1 MLKSKSRVTLV
12 ISLFLLLL
20 VPAFIVYAGGGK
32 EVKRLQKELDACQ
45 VERGKLESENP
56 GLKSQVDLLTAQVS
70 DLEAEKADLEAEIAD
85 LEAQIAEKDAM
96 IDSLI
101 AESGDVSVVSRT
113 VEQRIQ
119 MQDAEIIELKQE
131 KNDLEDENSA
141 LKRDLREF
149 QSELEQLRS
158 EGESGYMDAEALQAE
173 NEELAAQVEELKAES
188 DDRAGQIEQL
198 EEEKAAL
205 EARVEELQGAVDELE
220 AALMVYEGIERTTK
234 VLMETAFD
242 RIQEALQEEID
253 AGKVEV
259 FKGALGI
266 VVDIHGEYMFD
277 VGKVVINQ
285 TGKIILD
292 KIAPILGEL
301 DGYFIG
307 VVGNADSKQIVT
319 PALKKRFGTNWE
331 LSAHRGA
338 IVVRELIEK
347 GNLPPAKMIAMGF
360 GEFQPIEDNA
370 TVDGR
375 GKNRRIDIVL
385 MPIDVYAATVVGT
398 QIR

>member
-1 MLKSKSRVTLV
+1 
-12 ISLFLLLL
+12 
-20 VPAFIVYAGGGK
+20 
-32 EVKRLQKELDACQ
+32 
-45 VERGKLESENP
+45 
-56 GLKSQVDLLTAQVS
+56 
-70 DLEAEKADLEAEIAD
+70 
-85 LEAQIAEKDAM
+85 
-96 IDSLI
+96 
-101 AESGDVSVVSRT
+101 
-113 VEQRIQ
+113 
-119 MQDAEIIELKQE
+119 
-131 KNDLEDENSA
+131 
-141 LKRDLREF
+141 
-149 QSELEQLRS
+149 
-158 EGESGYMDAEALQAE
+158 MDAEALQAE

-307 VVGNADSKQIVT
+307 VVGNADNKQIVT